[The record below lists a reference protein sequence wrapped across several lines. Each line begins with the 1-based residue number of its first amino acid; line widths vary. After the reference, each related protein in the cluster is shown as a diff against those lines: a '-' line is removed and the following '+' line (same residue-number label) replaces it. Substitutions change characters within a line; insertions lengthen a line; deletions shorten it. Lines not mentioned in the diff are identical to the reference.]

1 MFEKLEMLIC
11 GVFVP
16 NIVESA
22 EKSRKIRFAFCDFYA
37 YNTSYTL
44 IVKGELLK
52 IHKRRI
58 NDFMEDAIQKFIRYL
73 HKTKKAS
80 SNTEVSYERDLKKLQ
95 RYMEEEQHVTS
106 WGDVTATNLN
116 SYMLY
121 LEREKFAASTISRN
135 VASIH
140 AFYQY
145 LYKKGIV
152 ENDISDEL
160 KPPKI
165 EKKVPDILTVQEV
178 DLLLRQPQE
187 DSAKGMRDKAMLELL
202 YATGIRVSELIHLK
216 EDDVNMK
223 MSYIRCVDRN
233 KERIIPFGNTAKQ
246 AMELYLEKGRGE
258 LLRGKECEDFF
269 VNCSGNAMSRQGF
282 WKVLKSYA
290 KEAGIDVDITPQT
303 LRHSFATHLVQNGAD
318 LKSVQEML
326 GHADISTTQI
336 YLNMSINKMREV
348 YTKAHPR
355 K

>member
-1 MFEKLEMLIC
+1 
-11 GVFVP
+11 
-16 NIVESA
+16 
-22 EKSRKIRFAFCDFYA
+22 
-37 YNTSYTL
+37 
-44 IVKGELLK
+44 
-52 IHKRRI
+52 
-58 NDFMEDAIQKFIRYL
+58 MEDVIRKFIRYL

-80 SNTEVSYERDLKKLQ
+80 NNTEVSYERDLKKLQ
-95 RYMEEEQHVTS
+95 RYMEEEQHVKEWS
-106 WGDVTATNLN
+106 EVTVTNLN

-135 VASIH
+135 VASVR

-145 LYKKGIV
+145 MYKKGIV
-152 ENDISDEL
+152 PADISGEL

-165 EKKVPDILTVQEV
+165 EKKMPDILTVQEV
-178 DLLLRQPQE
+178 DLLMEQPE
-187 DSAKGMRDKAMLELL
+187 TNSPKGIRDKAMLELL

-216 EDDVNMK
+216 QEDVNMK
-223 MSYIRCVDRN
+223 MSYIRCTEGN
-233 KERIIPFGNTAKQ
+233 KERIVPFGNTAKQ
-246 AMELYLEKGRGE
+246 AMALYLENGRKA
-258 LLRGKECEDFF
+258 LMKNNECEEFF
-269 VNCSGNAMSRQGF
+269 VNCSGKAMSRQGF

-303 LRHSFATHLVQNGAD
+303 LRHSFATHLIQNGAD

-326 GHADISTTQI
+326 GHADISTTQV

>member
-1 MFEKLEMLIC
+1 
-11 GVFVP
+11 
-16 NIVESA
+16 
-22 EKSRKIRFAFCDFYA
+22 
-37 YNTSYTL
+37 
-44 IVKGELLK
+44 
-52 IHKRRI
+52 
-58 NDFMEDAIQKFIRYL
+58 MEDVIQKFIRYL

-80 SNTEVSYERDLKKLQ
+80 NNTEVSYERDLKKLQ
-95 RYMEEEQHVTS
+95 RYMEEEQHVKEWS
-106 WGDVTATNLN
+106 EVTVTNLN

-135 VASIH
+135 VASVR

-145 LYKKGIV
+145 MYKKGIV
-152 ENDISDEL
+152 HTDISDEL

-165 EKKVPDILTVQEV
+165 EKKMPDILTIQEV
-178 DLLLRQPQE
+178 DLLLKQPVTE
-187 DSAKGMRDKAMLELL
+187 SPKGMRDKAMLELL

-216 EDDVNMK
+216 YSDVNMK
-223 MSYIRCVDRN
+223 MSYIRCTERN

-246 AMELYLEKGRGE
+246 AMAVYLENGRRE
-258 LLRGKECEDFF
+258 LMKDRECDELF
-269 VNCSGNAMSRQGF
+269 VNCSGKSMSRQGF

-303 LRHSFATHLVQNGAD
+303 LRHSFATHLIQNGAD

-326 GHADISTTQI
+326 GHADISTTQV